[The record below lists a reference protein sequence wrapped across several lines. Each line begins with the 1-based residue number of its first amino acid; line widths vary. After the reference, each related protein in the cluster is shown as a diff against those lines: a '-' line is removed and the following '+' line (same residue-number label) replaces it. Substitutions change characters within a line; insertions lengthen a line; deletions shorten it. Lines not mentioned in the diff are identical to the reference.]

1 MAALTF
7 NELESLRAALVRA
20 RLNGVREVRDQ
31 NGETVTYKSDRE
43 MAGALASVEAEIARL
58 QSTTIK
64 QVRFRTTKGEY
75 NA

>member
-1 MAALTF
+1 MSALTL

-64 QVRFRTTKGEY
+64 QVRFRTTKGE
-75 NA
+75 

>member
-20 RLNGVREVRDQ
+20 RLNGVREIRDQ

-43 MAGALASVEAEIARL
+43 MAGALVSVESEIARL
-58 QSTTIK
+58 QSTSIK
-64 QVRFRTTKGEY
+64 QVRFRTTKGE
-75 NA
+75 